1 MSYSN
6 IPDGVDD
13 PADIPDDDEE
23 DFEDY
28 SEDDEPTYVEDSN
41 WEDRLETIWYPG
53 PK

>member
-1 MSYSN
+1 MGLSN
-6 IPDGVDD
+6 IPDGGYD

-23 DFEDY
+23 EFED
-28 SEDDEPTYVEDSN
+28 DFDEPTYVEDSN

>member
-6 IPDGVDD
+6 IPDGGYD

-23 DFEDY
+23 EFED
-28 SEDDEPTYVEDSN
+28 DDPTYVEESD
-41 WEDRLETIWYPG
+41 WDERTERIWYPG